1 MRNDHNRQF
10 AVAEFKSRNEKGGYF
25 AEYAPE
31 KDHYRM
37 DEAFF
42 QSFICPGSSH
52 TLLHF
57 KDFYYYTTKNR
68 LCQIKTKYL
77 KRFIDDT

>member
-1 MRNDHNRQF
+1 MGNDHNSYF
-10 AVAEFKSRNEKGGYF
+10 TIAKFKNLYPKRSDLLEHCSD
-25 AEYAPE
+25 
-31 KDHYRM
+31 KDRRVVNK
-37 DEAFF
+37 AFF